1 MLTCPFCE
9 FEQAGIVA
17 ESELAVAL
25 WDAHPVTE
33 GHTLVVPRLHVTSIY
48 QLSVQDQAALWVMVG
63 QVREALIRRFAPDG
77 INIAVNDGLAA
88 GQTIDHAHIH
98 IIPRRNGDVPDAR
111 GGVRNIIPSRHVTG
125 KSE

>member
-111 GGVRNIIPSRHVTG
+111 GGVRNIIPSRARYWE
-125 KSE
+125 K